1 MAVASVDH
9 RWMASLI
16 TAWFSRSQGSRPARG
31 TPRRRRRGM
40 VNGGVDLESD
50 DRRERAQPSTSEEK
64 ASLLRGPCAL
74 CSHCHRRPATQRP
87 FPCPCDLLL
96 LEGWL
101 VQRNAFCGCCVSC
114 ALLAAC
120 RWRRCAAGGEDS
132 ARDQGEL
139 RGISEQRHTAMVL
152 PERAARSWRRARRAV
167 RPLGAGHPQGCPP
180 SSSTCIQPSS
190 PTRRTRRLD
199 LSRALSSSLHGKA

>member
-1 MAVASVDH
+1 M
-9 RWMASLI
+9 
-16 TAWFSRSQGSRPARG
+16 
-31 TPRRRRRGM
+31 
-40 VNGGVDLESD
+40 DLESD

-64 ASLLRGPCAL
+64 ASLLRGLCAL

-139 RGISEQRHTAMVL
+139 RGISEQRHTAVVL
-152 PERAARSWRRARRAV
+152 PERTARSWRRAPTRCA
-167 RPLGAGHPQGCPP
+167 PAGHPLGCPP

-190 PTRRTRRLD
+190 PTRRTRPLTGPRLC
-199 LSRALSSSLHGKA
+199 SGSHGHIIAGSQMCCVATCKAHLARTPVQA